1 MSSEDRVSKKVQRQ
15 TRDGSIMYTDKLVGV
30 KVAAEVVGMGAGS
43 LYRLCKSGAVRSFK
57 AGPKLSG
64 VRLSIP
70 ELLADLRRPIRG
82 EGACNDC

>member
-1 MSSEDRVSKKVQRQ
+1 MSSEDRVSMKVQRE
-15 TRDGSIMYTDKLVGV
+15 TMDGSMMQTKLVSV
-30 KVAAEVVGMGAGS
+30 SEAAEIVGMGAGS

>member
-1 MSSEDRVSKKVQRQ
+1 MRMKVQRD
-15 TRDGSIMYTDKLVGV
+15 TMDGSMMQTKLVSV
-30 KVAAEVVGMGAGS
+30 SEAAEIVGMGAGS

-70 ELLADLRRPIRG
+70 ELLADLRRP
-82 EGACNDC
+82 

>member
-1 MSSEDRVSKKVQRQ
+1 MSSEDLVRMKVQRE
-15 TRDGSIMYTDKLVGV
+15 TMDGSMMQTKLVSV
-30 KVAAEVVGMGAGS
+30 SEAAEIVGMGAGS

-70 ELLADLRRPIRG
+70 ELLADLRRP
-82 EGACNDC
+82 